1 MRISTL
7 GSGQITYDHRKVQD
21 QNENCSFTIISQD
34 PCKLMLKIKIMG

>member
-21 QNENCSFTIISQD
+21 QNENCSYTIISQD
-34 PCKLMLKIKIMG
+34 PCKFMLEIMNMR